1 MLDRERDAWTWL
13 ASVEGVTPARFR
25 RLLEFYGN
33 AQEVRRS
40 FDIGARGIL
49 GDRAYLELA
58 AARTDAYFDALMDT
72 MRKSGMQAVCT
83 EDPTYPPLLVH
94 IGDPPPVLFVRGS
107 ADLSDAR
114 TVAVVGSRRAT
125 RYGLRQAERFGRE
138 LARAGV
144 TVVSGMA
151 RGTDTAAH
159 VGCLSGGGRTIAV
172 LGCGV
177 DVVYPPENREL
188 FARVIGEG
196 GSIISEFAPGTG
208 PLAQNFPR
216 RNRIISGMCVGV
228 LVTEA
233 ARGSG
238 AMITVQHALDQGR
251 EVFAMPG
258 PVDAPMSEMPLQL
271 LFEGACLARGADD
284 ILGHLQWDMQAPD
297 EAPDDMPEAAPQLD
311 PDEQKI
317 VQLLENEPLSFDQLL
332 VQTGFSPDKLN
343 MLLTTLEIKE
353 IMKQL
358 PGCMY
363 VLERSSSHVGGV
375 LS

>member
-1 MLDRERDAWTWL
+1 MYQQPYVLKDE
-13 ASVEGVTPARFR
+13 EGNGIIGVTGHSMGGFSTAMALYLDETAYETSGIRMIYCGLSEGADYMYTSALGLTP
-25 RLLEFYGN
+25 
-33 AQEVRRS
+33 EV
-40 FDIGARGIL
+40 
-49 GDRAYLELA
+49 A
-58 AARTDAYFDALMDT
+58 AAT
-72 MRKSGMQAVCT
+72 
-83 EDPTYPPLLVH
+83 
-94 IGDPPPVLFVRGS
+94 
-107 ADLSDAR
+107 
-114 TVAVVGSRRAT
+114 
-125 RYGLRQAERFGRE
+125 
-138 LARAGV
+138 
-144 TVVSGMA
+144 
-151 RGTDTAAH
+151 
-159 VGCLSGGGRTIAV
+159 GGGRTIAV

>member
-1 MLDRERDAWTWL
+1 MLNQERDARTWL

-25 RLLEFYGN
+25 RLLALYGS
-33 AQEVRRS
+33 AQEVFRS
-40 FDIGARGIL
+40 FDVQARGIL
-49 GDRAYLELA
+49 GERAYLELA

-83 EDPTYPPLLVH
+83 EDPAYPPLLLH
-94 IGDPPPVLFVRGS
+94 IGDPPPVLFVRGC

-114 TVAVVGSRRAT
+114 MVAVVGSRRAT

-138 LARAGV
+138 LAQAGV

-159 VGCLSGGGRTIAV
+159 VGCLSGGGRTVAV

-188 FARVIGEG
+188 FARVVGEG
-196 GSIISEFAPGTG
+196 GSIVSEFAPGTE
-208 PLAQNFPR
+208 PLPQHFPR
-216 RNRIISGMCVGV
+216 RNRIISGMCAGV

-238 AMITVQHALDQGR
+238 AMITAQHALDQGR

-271 LFEGACLARGADD
+271 LFEGACLVRGADD
-284 ILGHLQWDMQAPD
+284 MLGHLRWDAPGAEPD
-297 EAPDDMPEAAPQLD
+297 EPDAMPELD
-311 PDEQKI
+311 ADELT
-317 VQLLENEPLSFDQLL
+317 VVRLLENEPLSFDQLL
-332 VQTGFSPDKLN
+332 AQTGFSADKLN

-363 VLERSSSHVGGV
+363 ILERSSSHVGGV
-375 LS
+375 LP